1 MFSFLTPK
9 HYIFLQAGLGNQ
21 LYMLAYTNYLK
32 EEGYTNIKMISLPQK
47 NNQGDTKDRTKR
59 SLLTELPKML
69 GIKFQYLPHRYVY
82 SFLLRLPKLPLYKIL
97 WSKIVKL
104 DLEPAKEWAVFHP
117 IAAEALFNIHIG
129 YYQACQYI
137 SEKFKQQVR
146 DAIINI
152 VPNNT
157 TYTINKNDVA
167 VHIRRGDFFTNGN
180 ENIYSRIEVSY
191 YLRALAL
198 LSNKIKI
205 EKVYIFSDDFK
216 AILEDV
222 QKINKLYS
230 IELVEGQ
237 SVLEDFAMLQKFS
250 NFAIGNSTFAWWG
263 AMLAKSTNVIV
274 PKTPWKIEMK
284 DMTPYPKNWILIEN
298 KKNTFNDE
306 SKLLSFSFNSLL

>member
-21 LYMLAYTNYLK
+21 LYMLAYANYLK

-47 NNQGDTKDRTKR
+47 NNQGDTKDRKKR

-129 YYQACQYI
+129 YYQTCQYI

-146 DAIINI
+146 DAIINM

-180 ENIYSRIEVSY
+180 ENIYSRIEVPY
-191 YLRALAL
+191 YLKALAL

-216 AILEDV
+216 TIGED
-222 QKINKLYS
+222 INKICELYN
-230 IELVEGQ
+230 IELVKEQ

-284 DMTPYPKNWILIEN
+284 DMTPYPENWILIEN